1 MYLLDTNVVSELRK
15 SQADLNVRTWADRVL
30 PSSLFISAISLMEIE
45 TGILRSER
53 RDPAQ
58 GKVLRQWFES
68 RVLPAFYGRVL
79 AIDSAVALRCARLHV
94 PNPGSGCDSLI
105 AATALVHDL
114 TLVTRNVAD
123 FEASGVRLFNP
134 WLG

>member
-1 MYLLDTNVVSELRK
+1 MYLMDTNVVSELRK

-94 PNPGSGCDSLI
+94 PNPGSECDSLI

>member
-94 PNPGSGCDSLI
+94 PNPGSECNSLI

>member
-1 MYLLDTNVVSELRK
+1 MYLLDTHVVSELRK

-94 PNPGSGCDSLI
+94 PNPGSECDSLI

>member
-1 MYLLDTNVVSELRK
+1 MYLLDTHVVSELRK

-45 TGILRSER
+45 TRILRSER

-94 PNPGSGCDSLI
+94 PNPGTECDSLI